1 MPCGERA
8 ALAVADVLR
17 DHVASLR
24 LSSEQ
29 AKAAAHILACRTGRL
44 GGHLAVCDGCGYKHF
59 AYHSCR
65 DRHCPRCGS
74 LDQALWAEAQLQ
86 HLLPISYFHLG
97 FTMPASLRLFFLRAG
112 RVHAFE
118 ALFAASSETIL
129 EVAQRQGLRPGV
141 LAVLHTWTQKL
152 EDHPHTHCL
161 VTGGGLGQ
169 DGFLHRRRYLFP
181 IKVLRHVF
189 KIKLLQKLRGL
200 VKQGKLSV
208 ARYSAYQLIRDA
220 DSRTWNVDVRRPL
233 AGPEQVVRYFARY
246 TRRIAISDRRLVSY
260 DGNTV
265 TFHYRDR
272 KDGNRVK
279 TDKLDGPRFCRR
291 FLSHVLPH
299 RFVRIR
305 RYGILSN
312 RVRKPLIEQC
322 RELLHALPPAAAP
335 RESRSAACFRIFGVD
350 PEVCPKC
357 KTGRLIVRAIW
368 RATRLPID
376 AIIASLLPRAP

>member
-1 MPCGERA
+1 M
-8 ALAVADVLR
+8 
-17 DHVASLR
+17 
-24 LSSEQ
+24 
-29 AKAAAHILACRTGRL
+29 
-44 GGHLAVCDGCGYKHF
+44 
-59 AYHSCR
+59 
-65 DRHCPRCGS
+65 
-74 LDQALWAEAQLQ
+74 
-86 HLLPISYFHLG
+86 
-97 FTMPASLRLFFLRAG
+97 
-112 RVHAFE
+112 
-118 ALFAASSETIL
+118 
-129 EVAQRQGLRPGV
+129 
-141 LAVLHTWTQKL
+141 LHTWTQKL

-169 DGFLHRRRYLFP
+169 DGFLSKSRYLFP
-181 IKVLRHVF
+181 IKVLRYVF

-200 VKQGKLSV
+200 LKEGKLSV
-208 ARYSAYQLIRDA
+208 GRHSAYQLLRDA

-233 AGPEQVVRYFARY
+233 AGPEQVIKYFARY

-265 TFHYRDR
+265 VFRYRDR

-312 RVRKPLIEQC
+312 RVRQPLLQQC
-322 RELLHALPPAAAP
+322 RDLLGAQAPHAPKQ
-335 RESRSAACFRIFGVD
+335 ESRSAACFRIFGVD
-350 PEVCPKC
+350 PELCPEC
-357 KTGRLIVRAIW
+357 KKGRLVVRATW

-376 AIIASLLPRAP
+376 AVLATLAPRAP

>member
-1 MPCGERA
+1 VPRGERA
-8 ALAVADVLR
+8 AVSVADVLR
-17 DHVASLR
+17 DHVAGLSL
-24 LSSEQ
+24 SAEQ

-44 GGHLAVCDGCGYKHF
+44 GGHLAVCDRCGCKHF

-74 LDQALWAEAQLQ
+74 LDQALWAEAQQQ
-86 HLLPISYFHLG
+86 HLLPLSYFHLV
-97 FTMPASLRLFFLRAG
+97 FTIPASLRPFFSREG

-118 ALFAASSETIL
+118 ALFAAASETVL
-129 EVAQRQGLRPGV
+129 EVAARRGLRPGV

-169 DGFLHRRRYLFP
+169 DGFLSKSRYLFP
-181 IKVLRHVF
+181 IKVLRYVF

-200 VKQGKLSV
+200 LKEGKLSV
-208 ARYSAYQLIRDA
+208 ARHSAYQLLRDA

-233 AGPEQVVRYFARY
+233 AGPEQVIKYFARY

-265 TFHYRDR
+265 VFRYRDR

-312 RVRKPLIEQC
+312 RVRQPLLQQC
-322 RELLHALPPAAAP
+322 RDLLGAQAPHAPKQ
-335 RESRSAACFRIFGVD
+335 ESRSAACFRIFGVD
-350 PEVCPKC
+350 PELCPEC
-357 KTGRLIVRAIW
+357 KKGRLVVRATW
-368 RATRLPID
+368 RATRLPLD
-376 AIIASLLPRAP
+376 AVLATLAPRAP

>member
-1 MPCGERA
+1 LP
-8 ALAVADVLR
+8 
-17 DHVASLR
+17 
-24 LSSEQ
+24 
-29 AKAAAHILACRTGRL
+29 
-44 GGHLAVCDGCGYKHF
+44 
-59 AYHSCR
+59 
-65 DRHCPRCGS
+65 RHRS
-74 LDQALWAEAQLQ
+74 
-86 HLLPISYFHLG
+86 
-97 FTMPASLRLFFLRAG
+97 
-112 RVHAFE
+112 
-118 ALFAASSETIL
+118 
-129 EVAQRQGLRPGV
+129 
-141 LAVLHTWTQKL
+141 
-152 EDHPHTHCL
+152 
-161 VTGGGLGQ
+161 GLGQ
-169 DGFLHRRRYLFP
+169 DGFLHRKRYLFP
-181 IKVLRHVF
+181 IKRLRHVF

-233 AGPEQVVRYFARY
+233 AGPEQVIKYFARY

-265 TFHYRDR
+265 TFRYRDR

-279 TDKLDGPRFCRR
+279 TAKLDGPRFCHR

-312 RVRKPLIEQC
+312 RVRKPLIEHC
-322 RELLHALPPAAAP
+322 RDLLGALPPPAAP

-350 PEVCPKC
+350 PESCPKC
-357 KTGRLIVRAIW
+357 KTGRLVVRATW
-368 RATRLPID
+368 RATRVPLD

>member
-17 DHVASLR
+17 DHLPSLR
-24 LSSEQ
+24 LSAEQ

-44 GGHLAVCDGCGYKHF
+44 GGHLAVCDRCPYKHF

-74 LDQALWAEAQLQ
+74 LDQALWAEAQLP

-97 FTMPASLRLFFLRAG
+97 FTIPASLRPFFRDPDRAN
-112 RVHAFE
+112 AFE
-118 ALFAASSETIL
+118 VLFSASSETIL
-129 EVAQRQGLRPGV
+129 EVAAGLGIRPGV
-141 LAVLHTWTQKL
+141 LAVLHTWTQKQVT
-152 EDHPHTHCL
+152 HPHTHCL

-189 KIKLLQKLRGL
+189 KIKLLQKLREL
-200 VKQGKLSV
+200 VKQGKLRV
-208 ARYSAYQLIRDA
+208 PRYSAYQLIRDA
-220 DSRTWNVDVRRPL
+220 DSLTWNVDVRRPL
-233 AGPEQVVRYFARY
+233 AGPQQVVRYFARY
-246 TRRIAISDRRLVSY
+246 TRRIAISDHRLVSY

-265 TFHYRDR
+265 TFRYRDR

-279 TDKLDGPRFCRR
+279 TDKLDGPRFCPR

-322 RELLHALPPAAAP
+322 RVLLGALPPP
-335 RESRSAACFRIFGVD
+335 VPPTESRSAACFRIFGAD
-350 PEVCPKC
+350 SEVCPNC
-357 KTGRLIVRAIW
+357 KTGRLVLRASW
-368 RATRLPID
+368 RATPLPLD
-376 AIIASLLPRAP
+376 AILATLLPRAP